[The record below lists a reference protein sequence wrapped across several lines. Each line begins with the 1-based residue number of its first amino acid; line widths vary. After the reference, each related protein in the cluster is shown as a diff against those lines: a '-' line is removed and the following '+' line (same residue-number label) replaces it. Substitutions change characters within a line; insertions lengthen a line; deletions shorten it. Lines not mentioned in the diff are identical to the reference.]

1 MYVCMYVYKI
11 SKLFMT
17 SSSSFKK
24 SQKTTQF
31 ISQDAFP
38 FLTKSFST
46 VSRYLFSEYFKTY
59 CLSGIRNKNSS
70 SEDIIRD

>member
-1 MYVCMYVYKI
+1 
-11 SKLFMT
+11 MT
-17 SSSSFKK
+17 SSSNLKK

-46 VSRYLFSEYFKTY
+46 VSRYLLSKYFKTY
-59 CLSGIRNKNSS
+59 CLSGIRNINSS
-70 SEDIIRD
+70 LEDKIGDSPVHMV